1 MSDLTISLIQG
12 PLFWEDKTKNMEMF
26 SEKISSIQDN
36 SDLIILPEMFS
47 TGFTMNAASMAERMD
62 GKTVEW
68 MSKEAKNKNC
78 IITGSIIIEE
88 NGSYFNR
95 LIWMRP
101 DGYEFYNKRHLFSL
115 AGENNS
121 YTAGRKKF
129 IVNLNGWRIQPL
141 ICYDL
146 RFPIW
151 SRRTKKH
158 DYDLLIYTA
167 NWPERRIQAWSQLLI
182 ARAIEN
188 QCYVAGV
195 NRTGTDGNNIPYT
208 GQSALIDF
216 KGDALLPP
224 ESTDNIRTFSISK
237 TQLDD
242 FRRQFAFL
250 NDSDDFEIRI
260 D

>member
-1 MSDLTISLIQG
+1 MSDLNITLIQG
-12 PLFWEDKTKNMEMF
+12 PLFWEDKAKNIEMF
-26 SEKISSIQDN
+26 SEKISSVKDK

-68 MSKEAKNKNC
+68 MSREAKKKNC

-88 NGSYFNR
+88 NGNYFNR

-101 DGYEFYNKRHLFSL
+101 DGFDFYNKRHLFSL
-115 AGENNS
+115 AGENHS
-121 YTAGRKKF
+121 FTAGRKKL

-146 RFPIW
+146 RFPVW
-151 SRRTKKH
+151 SRRTKKN

-167 NWPERRIQAWSQLLI
+167 NWPERRIHAWSQLLV

-208 GQSALIDF
+208 GQSALVDF
-216 KGDALLPP
+216 KGDTLLAP
-224 ESTDNIRTFSISK
+224 EPTDNIKTISISK
-237 TQLDD
+237 KQLED
-242 FRRQFAFL
+242 FRKQFAFL
-250 NDSDDFEIRI
+250 DDSDDFEIRI